1 MLLMWPDKMESI
13 DIKTYFFGPIAF
25 FDATTEMVM
34 PALSALL
41 ACSLR

>member
-1 MLLMWPDKMESI
+1 MLLMRRNKMESI
-13 DIKTYFFGPIAF
+13 DTKTYFFGPIAF
-25 FDATTEMVM
+25 FDSTTEMVM